1 MDGKFL
7 LIGGALLIGGIYL
20 FKKKNEDENN
30 AKDSDKST
38 ADLTD
43 PATQKALYL
52 KSLLKPYT
60 DTDGFVPGLT
70 KKVWKTDRASDGTIV
85 KILNALLEVTTWA
98 GIQKKFR
105 ALCDGEYTLL
115 SSLQAAL
122 PDKWYKKAIEIAA
135 AKKVITTK
143 NVTVTLRDSESMT
156 GIVTK
161 NFNANTIIG
170 ALTNTDSNEYRFI
183 NGYRDNGIVRQDI
196 EEITGIIYTNS
207 AKLV

>member
-1 MDGKFL
+1 MNAKFL

-30 AKDSDKST
+30 AKDSDKT
-38 ADLTD
+38 TEDLSN

-52 KSLLKPYT
+52 KSLLNPYKT
-60 DTDGFVPGLT
+60 TEGIVT
-70 KKVWKTDRASDGTIV
+70 VKTVWKTNSANDGTIV
-85 KILNALLEVTTWA
+85 KILNALLDVTAWTT
-98 GIQKKFR
+98 IQSKFR

-135 AKKVITTK
+135 AQKVITTK
-143 NVTVTLRDSESMT
+143 NVTVTLRDSEAMT

-170 ALTNTDSNEYRFI
+170 ALTSTNSNEYRFI

-196 EEITGIIYTNS
+196 EEITGIIYANS